1 MYKKIVVTL
10 DGSKLAECVLPHLE
24 SIAKGCGAEEAVL
37 ITVTERI
44 GGLASSYK
52 HTATTGSD
60 EVHQPFIGF
69 SDRPYSEKQF
79 ELDPELKIPL
89 VTGKI
94 LKQGQRYLAR
104 VADQLGKKGVR
115 TGIVILM
122 GEAAEQIV
130 DFAGVEKADLIIMAS
145 HGRSGFSRWAMG
157 SVAEKVFHGSNV
169 PILLIKAPSVES
181 GKQ

>member
-10 DGSKLAECVLPHLE
+10 DGSKLAECVLPHVE
-24 SIAKGCGAEEAVL
+24 SIAKGCGAEEVVL
-37 ITVTERI
+37 ITVTEKI
-44 GGLASSYK
+44 AGLVSSYP
-52 HTATTGSD
+52 HAATVTGN
-60 EVHQPFIGF
+60 EIHQPFIGF
-69 SDRPYSEKQF
+69 TDRPYSGKQF

-104 VADQLGKKGVR
+104 IADQLGKKGVKA
-115 TGIVILM
+115 GIVIAM
-122 GEAAEQIV
+122 GDAAEQIV
-130 DFAGVEKADLIIMAS
+130 DFAGVEKADLIILAS

-169 PILLIKAPSVES
+169 PILLIKAPVLDSE
-181 GKQ
+181 KQ